1 MLGLLLRLADT
12 LATLLGLRTLWDKIV
27 RLGSVQSI
35 VEVSRGPGEISDPLM
50 KAPTRAK
57 HLISYETMLNRHL
70 KTVSRHDIRTF
81 VQKDHE

>member
-35 VEVSRGPGEISDPLM
+35 VEVSRGHGKISDPLM
-50 KAPTRAK
+50 KAPTRAFTIILGK
-57 HLISYETMLNRHL
+57 
-70 KTVSRHDIRTF
+70 
-81 VQKDHE
+81 